1 MEHGQES
8 KNQIGTGKM
17 TEYKAYA
24 VTNIGNVR
32 ENNEDNFFCN
42 GIYKQNV
49 LMPDY
54 IYEDFGDSEDLSVFA
69 VFDGMGGIDCGETAS
84 LLAAEKLCD
93 YFVETAV
100 NWETFFLE
108 EAIWGMNESLCQEM
122 EGRSITMGS
131 TAVILSCQGGEACI
145 ANLGDSRAYFYR
157 EGVLKQISFDHAEQ
171 NSMLEL
177 QKALGLEES
186 MELPGMKDMLTQHL
200 GVSEED
206 FLLEPFISDRMKIQP
221 GDTFLLCSDGLSGE
235 VSDMLIQEFLARK
248 EDETITDR
256 ASDLLKGAL
265 QAGGQDNITFI
276 LIEFGSE
283 RSVVDGK
290 GI

>member
-1 MEHGQES
+1 
-8 KNQIGTGKM
+8 
-17 TEYKAYA
+17 
-24 VTNIGNVR
+24 
-32 ENNEDNFFCN
+32 
-42 GIYKQNV
+42 
-49 LMPDY
+49 
-54 IYEDFGDSEDLSVFA
+54 
-69 VFDGMGGIDCGETAS
+69 
-84 LLAAEKLCD
+84 
-93 YFVETAV
+93 
-100 NWETFFLE
+100 
-108 EAIWGMNESLCQEM
+108 
-122 EGRSITMGS
+122 
-131 TAVILSCQGGEACI
+131 
-145 ANLGDSRAYFYR
+145 
-157 EGVLKQISFDHAEQ
+157 
-171 NSMLEL
+171 MLEL
-177 QKALGLEES
+177 QKELGLEES